1 MSYFLVVIEYGS
13 PQGSCSRQD
22 IHLEEWSI
30 DADTYCYLDLYK
42 DVFDEILGT
51 KYAQREV
58 EMKMRTHIKGGEHII
73 TTDSDR
79 SLMDM
84 FEQNGDG
91 ADHIDLFVDISL
103 LVHVPTETEQ
113 RQDAINSIIVILN
126 SSEDKDEV

>member
-1 MSYFLVVIEYGS
+1 
-13 PQGSCSRQD
+13 
-22 IHLEEWSI
+22 
-30 DADTYCYLDLYK
+30 
-42 DVFDEILGT
+42 
-51 KYAQREV
+51 
-58 EMKMRTHIKGGEHII
+58 MKMRTHIKGGEHII